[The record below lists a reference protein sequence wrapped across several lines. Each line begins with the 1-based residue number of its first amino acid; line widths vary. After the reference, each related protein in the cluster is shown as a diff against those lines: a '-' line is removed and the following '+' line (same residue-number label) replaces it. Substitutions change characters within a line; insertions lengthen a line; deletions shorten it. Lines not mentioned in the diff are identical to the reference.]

1 VNTEFLCDDIITGST
16 AVDRTESYIFTDSA
30 LVCSGEQFLLP
41 EVIQHCQVLVSE
53 GLLYIIWDDK
63 RKMVS
68 LDPKR
73 RVYRELAG
81 PRHEHVQGSATVIN
95 GQIWLVGGGSGQ
107 LPSANVEVYN
117 PTTDQWTDTV
127 SLPAAR
133 SSHTCVTVVMN

>member
-1 VNTEFLCDDIITGST
+1 M
-16 AVDRTESYIFTDSA
+16 
-30 LVCSGEQFLLP
+30 LP
-41 EVIQHCQVLVSE
+41 EVIHHCQVLVSE

-73 RVYRELAG
+73 RVYRELAA
-81 PRHEHVQGSATVIN
+81 PRHDHVQGSATVID

-107 LPSANVEVYN
+107 LPSTSVEFYN
-117 PTTDQWTDTV
+117 PTTDQWTDSV

-133 SSHTCVTVVMN
+133 SAHACVTVVMN

>member
-81 PRHEHVQGSATVIN
+81 PRHEHVHRAVRLSSMGR
-95 GQIWLVGGGSGQ
+95 SGWWEVAVVNCPPLMLRSIT
-107 LPSANVEVYN
+107 LPLTSGLTQCLYPPLARLT
-117 PTTDQWTDTV
+117 PV
-127 SLPAAR
+127 SLL
-133 SSHTCVTVVMN
+133 S